1 MVSRVKIKVIADS
14 TTIVSK
20 LIDGEF
26 PDYEKVLPKSNPFL
40 AKINKKIFYDCI
52 DRVSTVANDKH
63 RSIKLTL
70 EDNKINLQAS
80 TSEGSFAY
88 EELDVEY
95 SGEKI
100 EAGFNSRYL
109 LEVIGQ
115 VDKEEL
121 TIRFKDG
128 FSPALVEANELGA
141 MFVVMPV
148 RI

>member
-1 MVSRVKIKVIADS
+1 MQVN
-14 TTIVSK
+14 T
-20 LIDGEF
+20 
-26 PDYEKVLPKSNPFL
+26 N
-40 AKINKKIFYDCI
+40 
-52 DRVSTVANDKH
+52 
-63 RSIKLTL
+63 
-70 EDNKINLQAS
+70 
-80 TSEGSFAY
+80 EGSFAY
-88 EELDVEY
+88 EELDVDENRD
-95 SGEKI
+95 KI

-128 FSPALVEANELGA
+128 SSPALVEATDLGA